1 MINDS
6 GRQIRAC
13 NPSKQGGGEG
23 GGDQERGR
31 LEEGLV

>member
-23 GGDQERGR
+23 EDQERGR